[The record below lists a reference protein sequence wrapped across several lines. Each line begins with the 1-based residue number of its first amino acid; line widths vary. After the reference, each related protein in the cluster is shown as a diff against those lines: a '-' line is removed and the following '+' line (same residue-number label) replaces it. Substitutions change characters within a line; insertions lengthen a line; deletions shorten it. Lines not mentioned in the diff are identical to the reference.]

1 MRSYVKRRGL
11 PEPGSI
17 PAVLDIFRS
26 EVRFYQQI
34 APVIGTRVPTC
45 YRAAESAEGTELV
58 LEDLSDWRPGADP
71 ADLAGVLGEMHQRW
85 ENRAHLRWPW
95 LRRPGAAGDLVEALL
110 VARWPYL
117 AERDDVTP
125 QVAELGS
132 RLAGRAGRVEQAII
146 DAGRAGPPTL
156 VHGDASAQNLRTSSS
171 GEIALLDWENV
182 GASPGVDDL
191 GWVLVSSTEPGR
203 WGEVIEAMARRSIR
217 PLIRPLTCR
226 PGWFRCCRPPLC
238 RVCFRWT
245 IRSRVTSWRW
255 AGSGGWRRQRTCW
268 RPADRLVRKSGP
280 GGP

>member
-71 ADLAGVLGEMHQRW
+71 ADLAGVLGEMHRRW

-125 QVAELGS
+125 QVAELGA
-132 RLAGRAGRVEQAII
+132 RLAGQAGRVEQAII

-171 GEIALLDWENV
+171 GEIALLDWEDV

-203 WGEVIEAMARRSIR
+203 WGEVIEAYGSPVDPAVDSAVDVSAGLVQVL
-217 PLIRPLTCR
+217 PSAVVQGLLSLDDTQ
-226 PGWFRCCRPPLC
+226 PGDQLALGWIGRLEAAADMLAA
-238 RVCFRWT
+238 
-245 IRSRVTSWRW
+245 
-255 AGSGGWRRQRTCW
+255 AG
-268 RPADRLVRKSGP
+268 
-280 GGP
+280 